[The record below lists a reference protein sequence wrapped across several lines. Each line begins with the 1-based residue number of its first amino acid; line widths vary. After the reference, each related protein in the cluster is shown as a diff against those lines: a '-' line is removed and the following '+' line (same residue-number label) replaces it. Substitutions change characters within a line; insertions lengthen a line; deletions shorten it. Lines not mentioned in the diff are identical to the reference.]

1 MKIIVD
7 CDNIGWIASYSQ
19 GELSMDDVLTGTIFG
34 FLRMI
39 FSIADRFE
47 TNQFIFCWDSRKNFR
62 KRLYPEYKLKR
73 HTKELT
79 EEEERAKAEVRRQ
92 FVELRKYVLPKLG
105 FSNVVR
111 KIGYE
116 ADDLIASVVKRQPKD
131 EFCIMSTDNDLFQLL
146 GYEVFVFNPITKV
159 KMTAKRFKLEYGISH
174 NKWVEAKSIGG
185 CNSDEVKGIKGAAD
199 PRNNPQSLALSY
211 VRGELTKGVVFD
223 RIESDEGKRIISR
236 NRKLI
241 GLPFKNQRA
250 LLKVNIK
257 RSNQDKFEKKYWI
270 DVFDQY
276 DFRYFMQAEQL
287 EKLEELFKI

>member
-7 CDNIGWIASYSQ
+7 GDNIGWIAAYSH
-19 GELSMDDVLTGTIFG
+19 GELSVDDELTGTIFG
-34 FLRMI
+34 FLRMM

-47 TNQFIFCWDSRKNFR
+47 TNQFIYCWDSRKNFR
-62 KRLYPEYKLKR
+62 KRIYPEYKQKR

-79 EEEERAKAEVRRQ
+79 EEEEILKAEVRRQ
-92 FVELRKYVLPKLG
+92 FVELRKYVLPKMG
-105 FSNVVR
+105 FSNIVR

-116 ADDLIASVVKRQPKD
+116 ADDLIASIVRRNPKD

-159 KMTAKRFKLEYGISH
+159 KMTAKRFKMEYSISH
-174 NKWVEAKSIGG
+174 NKWVEAKCIGG
-185 CNSDEVKGIKGAAD
+185 CNSDEVKGIRGAAD
-199 PRNNPQSLALSY
+199 PRNNPNSLALSY
-211 VRGELTKGVVFD
+211 IRGDLTKGVVFD
-223 RIESDEGKRIISR
+223 RITSSEGKEIIAR

-241 GLPFKNQRA
+241 GLPFKNHRA

-257 RSNQDKFEKKYWI
+257 RSSQDKFIKKNWI